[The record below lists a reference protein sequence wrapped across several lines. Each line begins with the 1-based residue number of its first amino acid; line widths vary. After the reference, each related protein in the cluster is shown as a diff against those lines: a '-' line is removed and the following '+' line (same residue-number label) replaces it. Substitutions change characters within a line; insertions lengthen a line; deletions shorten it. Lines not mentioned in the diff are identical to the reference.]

1 MAFMGLSPIPRS
13 MLRDCVVVRVPD
25 GEGGFKGGRPLGC
38 VRVQTVDVVSED
50 GHRSTTGGGL
60 MYVDRVNSVGAF
72 EIPVGSR
79 VECRGM
85 DYLVRECRR
94 FEDSDGTCHPWELT
108 LSGALWMSWPPC

>member
-50 GHRSTTGGGL
+50 GHR
-60 MYVDRVNSVGAF
+60 
-72 EIPVGSR
+72 
-79 VECRGM
+79 
-85 DYLVRECRR
+85 
-94 FEDSDGTCHPWELT
+94 
-108 LSGALWMSWPPC
+108 

>member
-25 GEGGFKGGRPLGC
+25 GEDGFKGGRPLGC
-38 VRVQTVDVVSED
+38 VRVQPVDVVSED
-50 GHRSTTGGGL
+50 GHRSSTGGGL

-94 FEDSDGTCHPWELT
+94 FEDSDGTCHHWELT
-108 LSGALWMSWPPC
+108 LS